1 MLVAIELIYSIYIKA
16 YCLAY
21 IMELTLATLIVCV
34 TVYMTT
40 RYIVDNYKQV
50 EYEVAEDV
58 EEEEIED
65 VDCELIS
72 IDNIDI
78 TPISDELTIL
88 KERHQKVWSILRKI
102 VKKLPFTGEEWMQ
115 EFVREEVDEAI
126 AKMILKEE
134 EEDEIVDESGHWMSS
149 AYDLHTTE
157 IFIPDRD

>member
-1 MLVAIELIYSIYIKA
+1 
-16 YCLAY
+16 
-21 IMELTLATLIVCV
+21 MELTLATLIVCV

-50 EYEVAEDV
+50 EYEVAEEV